1 MSEPPSDLPRDGQT
15 VRVRG
20 LARAV
25 QQRSTGS
32 RAPVE
37 VLQFRVERYDDSGNR
52 LPRLQVEMRGTAL
65 LGSGISGQLSDNDEV
80 EVEGVWKS
88 GFYIPNQC

>member
-1 MSEPPSDLPRDGQT
+1 M
-15 VRVRG
+15 
-20 LARAV
+20 
-25 QQRSTGS
+25 
-32 RAPVE
+32 
-37 VLQFRVERYDDSGNR
+37 
-52 LPRLQVEMRGTAL
+52 EMRGTAL